1 MENIFV
7 EFLPPWVET
16 GLQPAFYD
24 KESGTVL
31 QQTARMYARVNMLIR
46 MFNKLSK
53 NTKTEIERFET
64 AVNEDMTQYKHDINE
79 TVADYIERFNQL
91 HDYVHDYFDNLDVQE
106 EINNKLN
113 QMVEDGVLQDILL
126 NYATVSKVY
135 NTTREM
141 LADADDLVVGEKVRT
156 LGYYALNDG
165 GGAEF
170 VIESTASSNYQITL
184 GANKYA
190 SLISTNINVDQLGA
204 NGGNNALSQYFTT
217 LEEAQNVY
225 PNATDLTQLVGGVA
239 IQCAI
244 IYYHDHRIS
253 LSARTY
259 YVSENLS
266 NKTFNRIHLVGD
278 EKWKSVIKSVGVP
291 ESEASVIYINS
302 SASRCVFENLD
313 IVGPYE
319 ATDTDQATLSSY
331 IVNGI
336 YFNTSSYNTVKNC
349 VFRQC
354 RSGIKTTY
362 SWTNL
367 FIDCYFARCNM
378 GVGLEGSAQN
388 CTEINHCFAE
398 YCNYGFYLGE
408 GRSQLIINCDVEHC
422 NLKGIRK
429 TNEGDI
435 QILSSYFESPID
447 IFYGQTYTR
456 NVLISGCSFYQ
467 NSTNSSFYTPI
478 VFNGSTNGD
487 TQVTIQNCNFVD
499 DNSEGDYSNN
509 PAIMQYTNATTIP
522 PVLINNTVTNMIEF
536 IPTYMRGI
544 HIKNGILENYFH
556 RSYSQNNIN
565 CSDGG
570 VTTLTLTG
578 GLNHRINLMDSG
590 THTIKFPSVDTPDR
604 YVNHEFTFVVP
615 SNNQSTRLGTV
626 SLIPDDSTT
635 CEVAGHTTIGISDK
649 YKLITATYV
658 GNFNSK
664 DHWNVSVSA

>member
-53 NTKTEIERFET
+53 NTKEEVERFEKYVT
-64 AVNEDMTQYKHDINE
+64 DTVN
-79 TVADYIERFNQL
+79 DYIERFNTL
-91 HDYVHDYFDNLDVQE
+91 YDYVHDYFDNLDVQE
-106 EINNKLN
+106 EINHKLD
-113 QMVEDGVLQDILL
+113 QMVEDGVIQDILL

-135 NTTREM
+135 ETTRAM
-141 LADADDLVVGEKVRT
+141 LADADSLVVGEKVRT
-156 LGYYALNDG
+156 LGYYTLNDG

-170 VIESTASSNYQITL
+170 VIVSTASSNYQIIL

-190 SLISTNINVDQLGA
+190 SLISTDINVDQLGA
-204 NGGNNALSQYFTT
+204 NGGNNALSQYFAT

-244 IYYHDHRIS
+244 NYYHDHRIS

-259 YVSENLS
+259 YTSDQLS
-266 NKTFNRIHLVGD
+266 NKTVNRICLVGD
-278 EKWKSVIKSVGVP
+278 AKWKSVIKKTVATDDESSVF
-291 ESEASVIYINS
+291 YINS
-302 SASRCVFENLD
+302 SASRCTFENID

-319 ATDTDQATLSSY
+319 ATTDSDTLASY
-331 IVNGI
+331 KTNGI
-336 YFNTSSYNTVKNC
+336 FFDHSSYNTVKNC
-349 VFRQC
+349 VFRQL

-378 GVGLEGSAQN
+378 GIGLEGSAQN

-398 YCNYGFYLGE
+398 YNNYGFFIGE
-408 GRSQLIINCDVEHC
+408 GRSQLVINCNIESNNIH
-422 NLKGIRK
+422 GIRK

-435 QILSSYFESPID
+435 QIISSYFEDDIN
-447 IFYGQTYTR
+447 IFYGQTYAR

-467 NSTNSSFYTPI
+467 NSTNNSFYTPI
-478 VFNGSTNGD
+478 VFNGSTSGA

-499 DNSEGDYSNN
+499 NNSEGDYSNN
-509 PAIMQYTNATTIP
+509 PAVMQLNNATTIP

-536 IPTYMRGI
+536 RPTYMRGI
-544 HIKNGILENYFH
+544 HIKNGILDNYFH

-590 THTIKFPSVDTPDR
+590 THTIKFPTLDASDR

-615 SNNQSTRLGTV
+615 SNNSATRLGTV
-626 SLIPDDSTT
+626 SLIPNDSST
-635 CEVAGHTTIGISDK
+635 CEVAGHTTIALSDK
-649 YKLITATYV
+649 NKLITATYV

-664 DHWNVSVSA
+664 DHWAVAVSA